1 MLEVKN
7 VSVVLNNNRT
17 LIKNLSFSLNKGD
30 KLAIIGEEGN
40 GKTTLLEA
48 LLGISKY
55 ATLTGNVSFHN
66 HSVEY
71 LKQTLEKSD
80 LKKTAYEYLFY
91 DENSYY
97 ENISDFYNYLNIL
110 HMKDSFLEQI
120 METLSGGEKVKLSI
134 LKLLLEERDIL
145 FLDEPTNDL
154 DIETLEWLEEFI
166 LSCDKPIL
174 YVSHDEELLAKT
186 ANKILHIEQI
196 KHKTECR
203 HTLSSTDYN
212 TYISSRKSALER
224 QIQIAQNEKRGF
236 KKKQE
241 RLQEIM
247 QKVEW
252 SQNTISRK
260 DPHGAKVLKK
270 KMHSL
275 KSQEKKLENRDL
287 TQIPDVEENIHFF
300 FEDVFL
306 PKTKKILEFTL
317 DKLKVEK
324 KVLAQNIHLEVI
336 GNEHV
341 CIIGRNGIGKTSLL
355 LKIKEEL
362 STRKDIKVG
371 YMPQYYDEVLNKYDK
386 VLDIFKCSVDKTKWR
401 MYLGNM
407 NFTREEMAGKIR
419 DLSNGSK
426 AKLLLIYLV
435 LSNCSVLLL
444 DEPTRNVSPLSNPVI
459 RTSLSQFK
467 GTIISVSH
475 DRKYIKEVCNVIYE
489 LNENGLVKKDKIEK

>member
-1 MLEVKN
+1 M
-7 VSVVLNNNRT
+7 
-17 LIKNLSFSLNKGD
+17 
-30 KLAIIGEEGN
+30 
-40 GKTTLLEA
+40 
-48 LLGISKY
+48 
-55 ATLTGNVSFHN
+55 
-66 HSVEY
+66 
-71 LKQTLEKSD
+71 
-80 LKKTAYEYLFY
+80 
-91 DENSYY
+91 
-97 ENISDFYNYLNIL
+97 
-110 HMKDSFLEQI
+110 
-120 METLSGGEKVKLSI
+120 
-134 LKLLLEERDIL
+134 
-145 FLDEPTNDL
+145 
-154 DIETLEWLEEFI
+154 
-166 LSCDKPIL
+166 
-174 YVSHDEELLAKT
+174 
-186 ANKILHIEQI
+186 
-196 KHKTECR
+196 
-203 HTLSSTDYN
+203 
-212 TYISSRKSALER
+212 
-224 QIQIAQNEKRGF
+224 AQNEKREF

-260 DPHGAKVLKK
+260 NPHGAKVLKK

-306 PKTKKILEFTL
+306 PKMKKILEFSL
-317 DKLKVEK
+317 DKLMIENR
-324 KVLAQNIHLEVI
+324 VLAQNIHLKVV
-336 GNEHV
+336 GNEHI

-386 VLDIFKCSVDKTKWR
+386 VLDIFKCSVDKAKWR
-401 MYLGNM
+401 IYLGNM
-407 NFTREEMAGKIR
+407 NFTREEMVGKIR

-459 RTSLSQFK
+459 RASLSQFK

-475 DRKYIKEVCNVIYE
+475 NRKYIKEVCNVVYE
-489 LNENGLVKKDKIEK
+489 LNENGLVRKDKIEK